1 MSKGD
6 AMAKE
11 EIKSKEEEYLYDELE
26 EDTQKDKFLTFR
38 IGDEGYGI
46 AIGFIMEIIGMQKV
60 TKVPDTADYVKGVIN
75 LRGQVI
81 PVMDVRLRF
90 GLKERDYD
98 ERTCIV
104 VVKIDAYS
112 VGLIVDTVS
121 EVVDIP
127 EDSISPKPSIGKEK
141 TNAYI
146 QGMGKLENEV
156 KIILDVQ
163 KLLFD
168 EELQKLS
175 KES

>member
-1 MSKGD
+1 MAEKDVKAAED
-6 AMAKE
+6 A
-11 EIKSKEEEYLYDELE
+11 LYDEYD

-38 IGDEGYGI
+38 IGNEGYGI
-46 AIGFIMEIIGMQKV
+46 AIRYIMEIIGMQKI
-60 TKVPDTADYVKGVIN
+60 TKVPDTAVYVKGVIN

-104 VVKIDAYS
+104 VVHFDNHS

-127 EDSISPKPSIGKEK
+127 ESAISPRPAIGKDK

-146 QGMGKLENEV
+146 EGMGKLAEEV

-168 EELQKLS
+168 EELQKLV
-175 KES
+175 KE

>member
-1 MSKGD
+1 
-6 AMAKE
+6 
-11 EIKSKEEEYLYDELE
+11 
-26 EDTQKDKFLTFR
+26 
-38 IGDEGYGI
+38 
-46 AIGFIMEIIGMQKV
+46 MEIIGMQKV
-60 TKVPDTADYVKGVIN
+60 TKVPDTAVYVKGVIN

-104 VVKIDAYS
+104 VVRIESYS

-127 EDSISPKPSIGKEK
+127 EESISPKPSIGKEK